1 MDKNLGFGL
10 LAGLISGAAYVSGQY
25 GSLPGVI
32 LANFSALPLF
42 LAGLSLGKKSSIVAG
57 TSAILTVIFM
67 SNPLIGGFFS
77 ISIAIP
83 SWLIISYA
91 LKYSGGDSGQKLWY
105 PTGKSLAPII
115 LYASCLVSLI
125 LIFYSFRHPNINEMV
140 GNTLKTLLAN
150 NIKLI
155 NTESFN
161 LLTSIFPGMVAAIWI
176 VMLTVNCVLA
186 QKLLIK
192 YQLANRPTPI
202 YKNLSVPEWVYWGF
216 ISAFLVGFI
225 SNGNIEYIGQNL
237 TVIFAVP
244 FVYAGLGCIHILASN
259 ASFSGLLI
267 TLTYTVIFI
276 LGWPLL
282 VVFII
287 GFFKEWFRLKPQE
300 KTS

>member
-42 LAGLSLGKKSSIVAG
+42 LAGLSLGKKIKYCSWYLFNLNGYFYVKSIDWR
-57 TSAILTVIFM
+57 IFFYIH
-67 SNPLIGGFFS
+67 SYSL
-77 ISIAIP
+77 
-83 SWLIISYA
+83 WLIISYA
-91 LKYSGGDSGQKLWY
+91 LKYSGGNSGQKSWY
-105 PTGKSLAPII
+105 PAGKSLAPII

-192 YQLANRPTPI
+192 YQLAIRPTPI

-216 ISAFLVGFI
+216 ILAFLVGFI